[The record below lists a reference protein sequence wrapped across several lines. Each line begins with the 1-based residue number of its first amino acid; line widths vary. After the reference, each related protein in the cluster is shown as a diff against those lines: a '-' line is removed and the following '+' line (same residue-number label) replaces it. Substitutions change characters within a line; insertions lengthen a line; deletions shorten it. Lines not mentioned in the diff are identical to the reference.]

1 MSSLRTTGIIL
12 KNVLLAAEEFA
23 KTKQHEYFSKFHVL
37 IILLAQQRMLNLLET
52 SNMDLRKM
60 NQHINKKLE
69 ETEVFN
75 GSTSLHYTPRPS
87 EDIDLISV
95 ISYEMKDHY
104 RNIGVE
110 LFDILLAITEFK
122 DSEEYFFL
130 VDSGMN
136 LDILK
141 QEIVKNK
148 HAYTSFDMSKS
159 GETHKV
165 DSSKKRN
172 QSPPSQ
178 QQQSPEQKVPA
189 TSLEELRWITNL
201 TKEINKINND
211 PMIGREEE
219 VEKLV
224 YALAKRKKNNAIL
237 VGEPGVGKTAIVE
250 GLTKLINAKAVP
262 PEIQKMVV
270 YSLDLTSMMASTK
283 FRGEMEERLNETI
296 TLLKNTPNAI
306 LFIDE
311 IHTIVNAGAV
321 SGGGMDVANILKPV
335 MASGEVRFI
344 GATTYNEY
352 RNFFEKD
359 AALSRRF
366 QKIDIE
372 EPNEENSV
380 KILLGLKTQ
389 YEKFHKV
396 KYLDDAVS
404 LAVKL
409 SIKHIQN
416 RFLPDKAL
424 DVLDEA
430 GTLVKFNP
438 EEYKGVVS
446 DKAVKKVISKMTR
459 IPEETMTT
467 SVKNQVETLES
478 NLKSVIFGQD
488 EAIIKIVE
496 TVQMS
501 KAGLNNP
508 NKPVGSF
515 MFAGPTGVGK
525 TELTNQLSKLL
536 SMNLVRIDMSEFKEA
551 HTVSRLIGS
560 PPGYVGSNQEGQLTG
575 AVIKNP
581 NSIILLDEME
591 KAHPDVLDLL
601 LQILDHGTLTD
612 SQAKKA
618 DFKQSIIIC
627 TTNSGSGEVNR
638 PIIGLN
644 LDSVKEQRDPLG
656 VIKKSFRPEF
666 INRFDSIVWFN
677 SLTKENVKRV
687 LYKHVKDLTD
697 KLSQNNTSIEFST
710 EAEDYLINKGYSPE
724 YGARPMERVFQD
736 EIKKP
741 LSKEILF
748 GKLQNSAKIMVSLKD
763 NNLFFDIKPVRV
775 KLKKTDTKVKTGSK
789 LDKEVVV
796 NE

>member
-1 MSSLRTTGIIL
+1 MSKNIIL
-12 KNVLLAAEEFA
+12 KNVYLAAGDFA
-23 KTKQHEYFSKFHVL
+23 KTKQHEYFTKFHIL
-37 IILLAQQRMLNLLET
+37 IILLMQEQIRKLLEK
-52 SNMDLRKM
+52 SKMDLGKM
-60 NQHINKKLE
+60 NKHIKQKLSE
-69 ETEVFN
+69 LEVYN
-75 GSTSLHYTPRPS
+75 GSTSLNYYPKQS
-87 EDIDLISV
+87 DDIDHISA
-95 ISYEMKDHY
+95 ISHEHMAYYK
-104 RNIGVE
+104 NVGIE
-110 LFDILLAITEFK
+110 LFDILLAIIEFK
-122 DSEEYFFL
+122 DSDEYFFL
-130 VDSGMN
+130 VDSGMD
-136 LDILK
+136 L
-141 QEIVKNK
+141 EIVKDEIINNK
-148 HAYTSFDMSKS
+148 KAYTVFDTSKT

-165 DSSKKRN
+165 NSSKKP
-172 QSPPSQ
+172 QSNHQ
-178 QQQSPEQKVPA
+178 QHQQSQAPDQRVPA
-189 TSLEELRWITNL
+189 SSLEELRWITNL

-250 GLTKLINAKAVP
+250 GLTKLINAKKVP
-262 PEIQKMVV
+262 SEIQKMVV
-270 YSLDLTSMMASTK
+270 YSLDLTAMMASTK

-296 TLLKNTPNAI
+296 SLLKKTPNSI

-311 IHTIVNAGAV
+311 IHTIVNAGSV

-344 GATTYNEY
+344 GATTYSEY

-372 EPNEENSV
+372 EPTEENSV
-380 KILLGLKTQ
+380 KILLGLKSQ
-389 YEKFHKV
+389 YEAFHKV
-396 KYLDDAVS
+396 KYLDDSVS

-409 SIKHIQN
+409 SIKHVQN
-416 RFLPDKAL
+416 RFLPDKAI
-424 DVLDEA
+424 DILDEA

-438 EEYKGVVS
+438 EEYKGIVS
-446 DKAVKKVISKMTR
+446 AKAVKKVISKMTR
-459 IPEETMTT
+459 IPEETMNET
-467 SVKNQVETLES
+467 VKNQVENLEER
-478 NLKSVIFGQD
+478 LKSVIFGQN
-488 EAIIKIVE
+488 EAITKIVE

-501 KAGLNNP
+501 KAGLNNQ
-508 NKPVGSF
+508 NKPIGSF

-525 TELTNQLSKLL
+525 TELTNQLSKFL
-536 SMNLVRIDMSEFKEA
+536 SMNMVRIDMSEFKEA
-551 HTVSRLIGS
+551 HTVSRLIGA

-575 AVIKNP
+575 AVVKNP

-612 SQAKKA
+612 SQGKKA
-618 DFKQSIIIC
+618 NFRQAVIIC
-627 TTNSGSGEVNR
+627 TTNSGSSEVNR
-638 PIIGLN
+638 PVIGLN
-644 LDSVKEQRDPLG
+644 LDSIKEQRDPLG
-656 VIKKSFRPEF
+656 VIKNSFRPEF
-666 INRFDSIVWFN
+666 LNRFDSIIWFN
-677 SLTKENVKRV
+677 SLTKENVKNV

-697 KLSQNNTSIEFST
+697 KLSQTNSSIEFTT
-710 EAEDYLINKGYSPE
+710 EAEDYLINKGYSTE

-748 GKLQNSAKIMVSLKD
+748 GKLQNPAKIMVSIKD
-763 NNLFFDIKPVRV
+763 NKLFFDIKAIKVR
-775 KLKKTDTKVKTGSK
+775 LKKTDSKQKVSAKTN
-789 LDKEVVV
+789 KEVVV